1 MQTYLHSLKAQLLKQ
16 AVQMRQA
23 GKAGKL
29 GERLTLSSSSLLES
43 IARSLVSKAFQQYTG
58 AGDGR
63 QRRQVS
69 GVELGDF
76 ARVLRGFNLP
86 GCPPL
91 RQEVLLFL
99 FVLCEP
105 INNPSNS
112 KVADPE
118 VLACLMFGPPV
129 SQAEARSGPR
139 PGGASAAQ
147 GGPSAGQGLL
157 TSLDQQQQQQQLQQ
171 QQQQQQQLLVGT
183 GPFKAMSAKDTA
195 VPPVPLRF
203 ISAKSRTSFAAPTSF
218 DPALLARSNKAP
230 AYECNRFHVFGM
242 SSGLNSGSTLFSVP
256 LPPEK
261 SLAVPAAGARA
272 GSTAVR
278 DEPSSSRRKT
288 DFIDSSCLVYTA
300 AALGVV
306 HDLTNNTQ
314 SFFSEHDD
322 DITCITLSQDSKLVA
337 TGQSGKR
344 PYICV
349 WEAMPESAVAR
360 SQNRPALASIGKGFF
375 ERAICAVSFTS
386 DAAFVVGI
394 GCDDAHR
401 IGVFDIKSGML
412 QAEAGCQHGLPPQI
426 RCIKSCPSLQY
437 TEYITK
443 NHRGLCDVFS
453 TVGKLSHMF
462 HLFV

>member
-1 MQTYLHSLKAQLLKQ
+1 
-16 AVQMRQA
+16 
-23 GKAGKL
+23 
-29 GERLTLSSSSLLES
+29 
-43 IARSLVSKAFQQYTG
+43 
-58 AGDGR
+58 
-63 QRRQVS
+63 
-69 GVELGDF
+69 
-76 ARVLRGFNLP
+76 
-86 GCPPL
+86 
-91 RQEVLLFL
+91 
-99 FVLCEP
+99 
-105 INNPSNS
+105 
-112 KVADPE
+112 
-118 VLACLMFGPPV
+118 MFGQPA

-147 GGPSAGQGLL
+147 SGSSAGQGIS
-157 TSLDQQQQQQQLQQ
+157 TSLGQLQ

-203 ISAKSRTSFAAPTSF
+203 ISAKSRTSFVAPTSF
-218 DPALLARSNKAP
+218 DPALLARSSKAP

-242 SSGLNSGSTLFSVP
+242 SSSLNSGSSLFSVP

-261 SLAVPAAGARA
+261 SLAIPAAGARG

-278 DEPSSSRRKT
+278 DESSSSRRKT

-337 TGQSGKR
+337 TGQCGKR

-349 WEAMPESAVAR
+349 WEAMPESAIAR
-360 SQNRPALASIGKGFF
+360 SQKRPALTTIGKGFF

-386 DAAFVVGI
+386 DAGFIVGI

-453 TVGKLSHMF
+453 TVGKLSPM
-462 HLFV
+462 